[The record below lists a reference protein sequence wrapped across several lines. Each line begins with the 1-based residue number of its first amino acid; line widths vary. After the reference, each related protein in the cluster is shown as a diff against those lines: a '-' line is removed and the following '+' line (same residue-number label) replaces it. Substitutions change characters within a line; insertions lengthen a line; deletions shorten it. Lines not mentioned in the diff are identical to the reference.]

1 MRRIAQALPVLAAAT
16 VLLLTPPMAASSFAE
31 DIETVPSAP
40 QNLTATP
47 GDGRITLTWG
57 EPEEVGGAWIFRYE
71 YSFSEAGQSSETI
84 ISTGMNLSVTVD
96 DLTNGTEYVFAVRAA
111 NNIGESVWETVRA
124 TPAAMPDAPQDLTA
138 APGDGQVALFWN
150 APADDG
156 GAEITGYQYRYAE
169 GTSVPADTDW
179 NSADLFRSAVV
190 SDLTNGTV
198 YAFEVRAVNSA
209 GEGAAAAAT
218 ATPEAD
224 PVVIVQPD
232 QAAYR
237 FSEGAG
243 AGSMAIVARTEAG
256 VRRPNG
262 SFSVSVSSRQVPG
275 GATSGTD
282 YRPVSEEVDFAP
294 GDFSDVGGAWE
305 ARKTVALTIVDDS
318 DAEADE
324 ALETRLEQSP
334 GIPSWVVFREADGMT
349 VCGSDG
355 CLATVTIAD
364 NDSVPSA
371 PQNLSATPGH
381 GAVTLAWEAPANSGG
396 SAISGYEYRHAEGAS
411 VPDETAWTSAGTAF
425 TATVG
430 SLTNGTA
437 YAFEVRAVNSAGE
450 GGAAALTATPSA
462 MATAPGAPQ
471 NLSATPGDG
480 EVTLTWVAPE
490 SNGGATIDRYE
501 YRHAEG
507 ASVPAATAW
516 TSAGTALTAT
526 VSSLNNGTAYA
537 FEVRAVN
544 NAGDGDAASAT
555 AAPAAA
561 VTAPDVPRE
570 LTAAPGDR
578 KVTLKWQAPAS
589 DGGLAI
595 DRYEYRY
602 TLVGSLT
609 LNAAG
614 NTTGNTTPAGKD
626 WTSVGTDRTV
636 TTNSLA
642 NGTKY
647 AFEVRAVNGAGPGG
661 AARTTVLPAT
671 EPDAPRDFRAIPGD
685 GRVTLR
691 WKAPVDDGGSAVFL
705 YLYRYAAGPSV
716 PSGTAWKSVQN
727 ALTVAIDGLANGAQY
742 AFELRAV
749 NRAGTSDPAT
759 ATATPLAPPSVAELQ
774 RHIAGFMLNRAN
786 ALANNQP
793 RLTRFLR
800 RGGPGNS
807 LTGRG
812 TERQGAVRVSLRIQD
827 VWLDLRG
834 AWSFADGAK
843 SRYSFGTAGSHW
855 RLNEQLLAGLM
866 VQFDMVDESLPGR
879 AGEIAGTGWLA
890 GPYFAA
896 KLEGQPLFFE
906 GRLLYGRTDNRLDH
920 ARGVSGKFGTARWL
934 AQFRMEGEVD
944 LDTGLALN
952 PFADLT
958 WTRDR
963 QRSFA
968 DSLGRH
974 IGGQT
979 VSLGQAKVGIDFRLP
994 LEAAPGT
1001 LALTGGAAGVF
1012 STIDGGA
1019 AGAGFDGA
1027 RARLH
1032 LGLDYRLDD
1041 AYGVG
1046 LKGYYDGIGAPGY
1059 RSYGLAGEL
1068 KIRF

>member
-1 MRRIAQALPVLAAAT
+1 MRRIARALPVLAAT
-16 VLLLTPPMAASSFAE
+16 TFLLLTPPLAASSFAE

-47 GDGRITLTWG
+47 GDGRVTLTWG

-111 NNIGESVWETVRA
+111 NNIGESVWETVTA

-224 PVVIVQPD
+224 PVVTVQPD

-243 AGSMAIVARTEAG
+243 AGNVAIVARTEAG
-256 VRRPNG
+256 VRRPNR
-262 SFSVSVSSRQVPG
+262 SIPVSVSSRQISG
-275 GATSGTD
+275 GAASGTD
-282 YRPVSEEVDFAP
+282 YRPVSEEVNFAP

-305 ARKTVALTIVDDS
+305 ARKTVALTIIDDS

-324 ALETRLEQSP
+324 TFETRLEQAP
-334 GIPSWVVFREADGMT
+334 GIPSWVVFREADGTT

-381 GAVTLAWEAPANSGG
+381 GAVTLAWEAPADSGS

-437 YAFEVRAVNSAGE
+437 YAFEVRAVSDAGASDP
-450 GGAAALTATPSA
+450 AAATATPATVPSAPQNLTATPADSQV
-462 MATAPGAPQ
+462 TLNWQAPARDGGAPV
-471 NLSATPGDG
+471 S
-480 EVTLTWVAPE
+480 
-490 SNGGATIDRYE
+490 RYE

-507 ASVPAATAW
+507 ASVPTETTW

-526 VSSLNNGTAYA
+526 VGSLTDGTDYA

-602 TLVGSLT
+602 TVVGSLT
-609 LNAAG
+609 RNAAG
-614 NTTGNTTPAGKD
+614 NTTGNSTPAGKD
-626 WTSVGTDRTV
+626 WTSVGMDRNV

-671 EPDAPRDFRAIPGD
+671 EPGAPRDFRAIPGD

-691 WKAPVDDGGSAVFL
+691 WKAPADDGGSAVFL

-727 ALTVAIDGLANGAQY
+727 ALTVAIDGLANGTQY

-786 ALANNQP
+786 ALVNNQP
-793 RLTRFLR
+793 GLTRFLKA
-800 RGGPGNS
+800 GGPINR

-812 TERQGAVRVSLRIQD
+812 TERQGAVRGSLRIQD
-827 VWLDLRG
+827 VWLDIGG

-843 SRYSFGTAGSHW
+843 SRYLFSTVGSHW
-855 RLNEQLLAGLM
+855 RLNEQLLAGFL

-906 GRLLYGRTDNRLDH
+906 GRLLYGRTVNRLDH
-920 ARGVSGKFGTARWL
+920 ARGVSGEFGTARWL

-944 LDTGLALN
+944 LDAGLALN

-979 VSLGQAKVGIDFRLP
+979 VSLGQAKIGIDFRLP

-1012 STIDGGA
+1012 STADGGA

-1046 LKGYYDGIGAPGY
+1046 LKGYYDGIGARGY

>member
-1 MRRIAQALPVLAAAT
+1 M
-16 VLLLTPPMAASSFAE
+16 
-31 DIETVPSAP
+31 
-40 QNLTATP
+40 
-47 GDGRITLTWG
+47 
-57 EPEEVGGAWIFRYE
+57 
-71 YSFSEAGQSSETI
+71 
-84 ISTGMNLSVTVD
+84 
-96 DLTNGTEYVFAVRAA
+96 
-111 NNIGESVWETVRA
+111 
-124 TPAAMPDAPQDLTA
+124 
-138 APGDGQVALFWN
+138 
-150 APADDG
+150 
-156 GAEITGYQYRYAE
+156 
-169 GTSVPADTDW
+169 
-179 NSADLFRSAVV
+179 
-190 SDLTNGTV
+190 
-198 YAFEVRAVNSA
+198 
-209 GEGAAAAAT
+209 
-218 ATPEAD
+218 
-224 PVVIVQPD
+224 
-232 QAAYR
+232 
-237 FSEGAG
+237 
-243 AGSMAIVARTEAG
+243 
-256 VRRPNG
+256 
-262 SFSVSVSSRQVPG
+262 
-275 GATSGTD
+275 
-282 YRPVSEEVDFAP
+282 
-294 GDFSDVGGAWE
+294 
-305 ARKTVALTIVDDS
+305 
-318 DAEADE
+318 
-324 ALETRLEQSP
+324 
-334 GIPSWVVFREADGMT
+334 
-349 VCGSDG
+349 
-355 CLATVTIAD
+355 
-364 NDSVPSA
+364 
-371 PQNLSATPGH
+371 
-381 GAVTLAWEAPANSGG
+381 
-396 SAISGYEYRHAEGAS
+396 
-411 VPDETAWTSAGTAF
+411 
-425 TATVG
+425 G
-430 SLTNGTA
+430 SLNNGTA
-437 YAFEVRAVNSAGE
+437 YAFEVRAVNSAGD
-450 GGAAALTATPSA
+450 GDAASATATPEA
-462 MATAPGAPQ
+462 AVTVPGAPQ
-471 NLSATPGDG
+471 NLTATPGDG
-480 EVTLTWVAPE
+480 EVTFTWEAPA
-490 SNGGATIDRYE
+490 SDGGAAIDRYE
-501 YRHAEG
+501 YRYAEG
-507 ASVPAATAW
+507 ASVPSATAW

-526 VSSLNNGTAYA
+526 VGSLTDGTDYA

-544 NAGDGDAASAT
+544 SRGPGDAAATTAT
-555 AAPAAA
+555 APA
-561 VTAPDVPRE
+561 APDVPRE

-661 AARTTVLPAT
+661 AT

-691 WKAPVDDGGSAVFL
+691 WKAPADDGGSAVFL

-727 ALTVAIDGLANGAQY
+727 ALTVAIDGLANGTQY

-786 ALANNQP
+786 ALVNNQP
-793 RLTRFLR
+793 GLTRFLKA
-800 RGGPGNS
+800 GGPINR

-812 TERQGAVRVSLRIQD
+812 TERQGAVRGSLRIQD
-827 VWLDLRG
+827 VWLDIGG

-843 SRYSFGTAGSHW
+843 SRYLFSTVGSHW
-855 RLNEQLLAGLM
+855 RLNEHLLAGFL

-934 AQFRMEGEVD
+934 AQFRREGEVD
-944 LDTGLALN
+944 LDAGLTLN

-979 VSLGQAKVGIDFRLP
+979 VSLGQAKIGIDFRLP

-1012 STIDGGA
+1012 STTDGGA

-1041 AYGVG
+1041 ACGVG